1 MSAAR
6 RLVSSSCLEV
16 VHELASGLGI
26 DREASG
32 TDINPTYSSPMTSL
46 VLTDSSQLTSD
57 CQHLEDLTKS
67 VSHLGKVQQNLLQ
80 YNASI
85 SSYIK
90 ELKDARNVTLAL
102 SDEKTSTN

>member
-6 RLVSSSCLEV
+6 RLVSSSCLEA
-16 VHELASGLGI
+16 VHELASRLGI
-26 DREASG
+26 DREAS
-32 TDINPTYSSPMTSL
+32 
-46 VLTDSSQLTSD
+46 
-57 CQHLEDLTKS
+57 EDLTKS
-67 VSHLGKVQQNLLQ
+67 VSHLGKVQQNLLR